1 MDGLR
6 PGIDPSG
13 GALPDEATAQSA
25 LAGLDR
31 SLKDRSG
38 GRLALETS
46 AGVPLLLARLPA
58 KLRVGFTTRLGGVSN
73 LPYASLNLSA
83 KTGDEAG
90 AVGQNLARLR
100 RAIERVD
107 GEAERTARESAIA
120 LISPS
125 QVHGTR
131 VVGAAEHREQG
142 AEADGLVVHP
152 DLDRGTAALLLF
164 ADCVPVVLVGEV
176 DTAVVHAGWRG
187 LLEGVIQQGARAMTG
202 PPALAF
208 VGPSIGPCCYEV
220 GEDLRERFAER
231 YGGGAVKGDRLD
243 LWSATGAALSEIG
256 VSQGQVI
263 NPRLCTACQTELFY
277 SHRREGPRTGR
288 QGALA
293 WWSGT

>member
-1 MDGLR
+1 MS
-6 PGIDPSG
+6 PSG
-13 GALPDEATAQSA
+13 GAPPDVATARRA

-31 SLKDRSG
+31 SLEDRSG
-38 GRLALETS
+38 GRLVLETS
-46 AGVPLLLARLPA
+46 AGVPLLLARLPG
-58 KLRVGFTTRLGGVSN
+58 KLRVAFTTRLGGVSD
-73 LPYASLNLSA
+73 PPFASLNLST
-83 KTGDEAG
+83 KTGDDPG

-100 RAIERVD
+100 RALERVD
-107 GEAERTARESAIA
+107 GETERGAGHSALT

-131 VVGAAEHREQG
+131 VVGAAEHREQM

-208 VGPSIGPCCYEV
+208 IGPSIGPCCYEV
-220 GEDLRERFAER
+220 GADLRARFAAR
-231 YGGGAVKGDRLD
+231 YGSRTVEGDRLD
-243 LWSATGAALSEIG
+243 LWSAAEAALGEIG
-256 VSQGQVI
+256 VLPAQVI
-263 NPRLCTACQTELFY
+263 NPRLCTSCQTELFY
-277 SHRREGPRTGR
+277 SHRRDGPRTGR

>member
-1 MDGLR
+1 MDGQR
-6 PGIDPSG
+6 PGRDPSG
-13 GALPDEATAQSA
+13 GTPPDEATAGSV

-31 SLKDRSG
+31 SLKDSCG
-38 GRLALETS
+38 GRLVLETS

-58 KLRVGFTTRLGGVSN
+58 KLRVAFTTRLGGVSDP
-73 LPYASLNLSA
+73 PYAGLDLSA
-83 KTGDEAG
+83 KTGDQAG
-90 AVGQNLARLR
+90 AVGENLARLH
-100 RAIERVD
+100 RALERVD
-107 GEAERTARESAIA
+107 DEAERTAMHSAIT

-131 VVGAAEHREQG
+131 VVGAAEHRVEG
-142 AEADGLVVHP
+142 VEADGLVLHP

-164 ADCVPVVLVGEV
+164 ADCVPVVMVGEV
-176 DTAVVHAGWRG
+176 DTAVVHAGRRG
-187 LLEGVIQQGARAMTG
+187 LLEGVIQRGARAMTG

-220 GEDLRERFAER
+220 GEDLRQLFAKR
-231 YGGGAVKGDRLD
+231 YGGGAVIGDRLD
-243 LWSATGAALSEIG
+243 LWGATEAALGEIG
-256 VSQGQVI
+256 VPRGNVV
-263 NPRLCTACQTELFY
+263 NPRLCTSCQTELFY